1 MCDIITT
8 IHIYT
13 KGEIDMARKSS
24 TPEDGE
30 AKQSKSLIA
39 DFLKKSQI
47 KGLEM
52 ASVLSTSLL
61 SNVSEWVS
69 TGSLSLNKII
79 SGDIYKGLPRGR
91 IMAFAG
97 PSGVGKTYLLMS
109 SAREAQKQGY
119 TILVLDSENAFD
131 ADSFRRLGG
140 NPDEVLH
147 FPVITVTECRNK
159 CVQIMDE
166 WMKLHPES
174 KLFIIVDSLGG
185 LTTEKVFE
193 DIEKDEGKADMGN
206 RAKQLREMA
215 KVFTNYI
222 AKHQAI
228 MIVSNHTYEQPP
240 PNPKMPPVVKFG
252 GGEGFVYATSGIV
265 FLKKSQIR
273 EEEVDAQ
280 GNSVKVK
287 KGNILKATAEKNRF
301 VPEGMVGEIYLS
313 FETGLNKWYGLLND
327 ALEAQ
332 LITEPSQGWYHF
344 AHQEGNV
351 RKKEL
356 YKTANWVGLIDKL
369 AEHIRNKYK
378 YTKFTTDEEIEATLG
393 SVEKEEDKGD

>member
-1 MCDIITT
+1 
-8 IHIYT
+8 
-13 KGEIDMARKSS
+13 MARKSNAS
-24 TPEDGE
+24 AQVGEENTPK
-30 AKQSKSLIA
+30 ASNNQIA
-39 DFLKKSQI
+39 DFLKKSKI
-47 KGLEM
+47 KGLEL

-61 SNVSEWVS
+61 SNVTEWVS

-109 SAREAQKQGY
+109 SAREAQANGY
-119 TILVLDSENAFD
+119 TVVVFDSENAFD

-140 NPDEVLH
+140 NPDAVLH

-159 CVQIMDE
+159 CVKIMDE
-166 WMKLHPES
+166 WSVMYPNS
-174 KLFIIVDSLGG
+174 KLFIIIDSLGG

-240 PNPKMPPVVKFG
+240 PNPKIAPVIKFG

-265 FLKKSQIR
+265 FLKKYQIK

-280 GNSVKVK
+280 GNAVKVK

-327 ALEAQ
+327 ALEAN
-332 LITEPSQGWYHF
+332 LVSEPAQGWYQF
-344 AHQEGNV
+344 THQENKI

-356 YKTANWVGLIDKL
+356 YKSANWVGMIDKL

-378 YTKFTTDEEIEATLG
+378 YTKFTTDEELEAITTESSG
-393 SVEKEEDKGD
+393 KEEESEEKE

>member
-1 MCDIITT
+1 M
-8 IHIYT
+8 
-13 KGEIDMARKSS
+13 GRKAKDASDEVE
-24 TPEDGE
+24 TPKA
-30 AKQSKSLIA
+30 AKSNIA
-39 DFLKKSQI
+39 AFLKNSKI
-47 KGLEM
+47 KGMEL

-61 SNVSEWVS
+61 SNVNEWVN
-69 TGSLSLNKII
+69 TGSLSLNKIL

-91 IMAFAG
+91 IIAFAG

-119 TILVLDSENAFD
+119 TVVVFDSENAFD
-131 ADSFRRLGG
+131 AESFRRLGG
-140 NPDEVLH
+140 NPDDVLH
-147 FPVITVTECRNK
+147 FPVVTVTECRNK

-166 WMKLHPES
+166 WMTQNPKS

-240 PNPKMPPVVKFG
+240 PNPKMAPVIKFG

-265 FLKKSQIR
+265 FLKKYQIK
-273 EEEVDAQ
+273 EDEVDAQ
-280 GNSVKVK
+280 GNAVKVK

-301 VPEGMVGEIYLS
+301 VPEGMTGEIYLA
-313 FETGLNKWYGLLND
+313 FDVGLNKWYGLLND
-327 ALEAQ
+327 ALEAK
-332 LITEPSQGWYHF
+332 LITEPAQGWYQFSHM
-344 AHQEGNV
+344 ENKV

-356 YKTANWVGLIDKL
+356 YKSANWVGMIDKL

-378 YTKFTTDEEIEATLG
+378 YIPFTSDADLESASEQAVAIAA
-393 SVEKEEDKGD
+393 SDDDDDASDDKDQPKE

>member
-1 MCDIITT
+1 M
-8 IHIYT
+8 
-13 KGEIDMARKSS
+13 GRKSKDS
-24 TPEDGE
+24 AEEVESPK
-30 AKQSKSLIA
+30 AVKSSIA
-39 DFLKKSQI
+39 AFLKNSKI
-47 KGLEM
+47 KGMEL

-61 SNVSEWVS
+61 SNVTEWVS

-79 SGDIYKGLPRGR
+79 SGDIYKGIPRGR

-119 TILVLDSENAFD
+119 TVVVFDSENAFD
-131 ADSFRRLGG
+131 ADSFRRIGG

-166 WMKLHPES
+166 WMLANPKS

-228 MIVSNHTYEQPP
+228 MLVSNHTYEQPP
-240 PNPKMPPVVKFG
+240 PNPKMAPVVKFG
-252 GGEGFVYATSGIV
+252 GGEGFVYATSGII
-265 FLKKSQIR
+265 FLRKYQIK
-273 EEEVDAQ
+273 EDEVDAQ
-280 GNSVKVK
+280 GNAVKVK

-301 VPEGMVGEIYLS
+301 VPEGMTGEIYLA
-313 FETGLNKWYGLLND
+313 FDVGLNKWYGLLND
-327 ALEAQ
+327 ALEAK
-332 LITEPSQGWYHF
+332 LVTEPAQGWYQFSHM
-344 AHQEGNV
+344 ENKI

-356 YKTANWVGLIDKL
+356 YKSANWLGMIDKL
-369 AEHIRNKYK
+369 AEYIRDKYK
-378 YTKFTTDEEIEATLG
+378 YVPFTTEEELAAAVGASDGEDDAEDEEGNEG
-393 SVEKEEDKGD
+393 EKE

>member
-1 MCDIITT
+1 
-8 IHIYT
+8 
-13 KGEIDMARKSS
+13 MARKSNTTTQLDDEE
-24 TPEDGE
+24 TP
-30 AKQSKSLIA
+30 KTTNNKIA
-39 DFLKKSQI
+39 DFLKKSKI
-47 KGLEM
+47 KGLEL
-52 ASVLSTSLL
+52 ASPLSTSLL

-119 TILVLDSENAFD
+119 TIVVFDSENAFD
-131 ADSFRRLGG
+131 AESFRRLGG

-147 FPVITVTECRNK
+147 FPVVTITECRNK

-166 WMKLHPES
+166 WMAANPNS
-174 KLFIIVDSLGG
+174 KLFIIVDSIGG

-193 DIEKDEGKADMGN
+193 DIENNEGKADMGN
-206 RAKQLREMA
+206 AAKQIRVMA
-215 KVFTNYI
+215 KVFTNHV
-222 AKHQAI
+222 AKYQAI

-240 PNPKMPPVVKFG
+240 PNPKMAPVIKFG

-265 FLKKSQIR
+265 FLKKYQIK
-273 EEEVDAQ
+273 EDEVDAQ
-280 GNSVKVK
+280 GNAIKVK

-327 ALEAQ
+327 ALDAN
-332 LITEPSQGWYHF
+332 LVSEPAQGWYQF
-344 AHQEGNV
+344 AHQENKI

-356 YKTANWVGLIDKL
+356 YKSANWVGMIDKL

-378 YTKFTTDEEIEATLG
+378 YIKFTTDEELEAISSESFG
-393 SVEKEEDKGD
+393 KEEDDKEKE

>member
-1 MCDIITT
+1 
-8 IHIYT
+8 
-13 KGEIDMARKSS
+13 MARKSAHS
-24 TPEDGE
+24 EENET
-30 AKQSKSLIA
+30 KQNKSLIN
-39 DFLKKSQI
+39 DFLTKSKI

-119 TILVLDSENAFD
+119 TVLVLDSENAFD

-185 LTTEKVFE
+185 LTTEKVFD

-240 PNPKMPPVVKFG
+240 PNPKMQPVVKFG

-265 FLKKSQIR
+265 FLRKNQIK

-313 FETGLNKWYGLLND
+313 FDTGLNKWYGLLND
-327 ALEAQ
+327 ALESK

-344 AHQEGNV
+344 AHQEGNI
-351 RKKEL
+351 RKKDL
-356 YKTANWVGLIDKL
+356 YKTANWVGMIDKL

-378 YTKFTTDEEIEATLG
+378 YTKYTTDEEIEATL
-393 SVEKEEDKGD
+393 STESDDEKESAEAD